1 MSKLFY
7 DVPAEGYD
15 ELYGE
20 EQRVKYKL
28 VFDKLGYSSS
38 SLLDIGC
45 GIGLLAEYLKNAGF
59 DGIYIGVDIDL
70 ERIRYAKKNLNVDEY
85 VVADAHYLP
94 FRDKCFQ
101 LSTIFTVIH
110 LLDIRK
116 AVKEALRVS
125 QKIVVIT
132 LLKKREDLE
141 KNLIEEVQKAS
152 KIAKLESRESKDV
165 VFIVYVD

>member
-7 DVPAEGYD
+7 DVPAEGYN

-28 VFDKLGYSSS
+28 VFDKLGYGAS

-45 GIGLLAEYLKNAGF
+45 GIGLLAEYIRSSGF

-70 ERIRYAKKNLNVDEY
+70 ERIRYAKKNLNVNEY

-110 LLDIRK
+110 LLDIRE
-116 AVKEALRVS
+116 AVREALRVS

-132 LLKKREDLE
+132 LLKKRRDLE
-141 KNLIEEVQKAS
+141 SRLIEEIQRAS
-152 KIAKLESRESKDV
+152 KIVKLENREAKDV
-165 VFIVYVD
+165 IFIVYLD